1 MCSVLFPRW
10 LAPIAE
16 PRNVEAPNFTYPLK
30 AILFQALFMFVG
42 RLGARRQMEFLLRTD
57 AAAKT
62 FNTVFGVPKVA
73 HGDTV
78 NNVLC
83 ALDPAQV
90 QEVVSSMTETLIR
103 KKMLCAQRLLDTH
116 YCIAIDG
123 TGTAAYRER
132 HCPHCLTRTHNDKTT
147 YYHNVLEAKL
157 VTPNGFAFSIMSE
170 FIENSDPNASKQ
182 DCELKAFYR
191 LAPRL
196 KERFPKLSLA
206 LLLDGLFACG
216 PVFEICRGNAWK
228 FIINLKDDC
237 LPSVNEEFHTLC
249 ELNPGNRLIVSTGA
263 KETIRQLLRWSNDID
278 YVDTKKR
285 AHTLS
290 VFECQETKPAKNG
303 QGKTTTFRWVT
314 NFIVKDTN
322 VFPLANQGGRLRWKI
337 ENEGFNIQK
346 TGGYELEHAYTQDE
360 QGMKVY
366 YFILQMACII
376 QQLIDK
382 GSLLR
387 KAFPKGFGSAKN
399 LAWRLLED
407 WRNRPVSP
415 EHYRRL
421 CQTKIQI
428 RFDTS

>member
-1 MCSVLFPRW
+1 
-10 LAPIAE
+10 
-16 PRNVEAPNFTYPLK
+16 
-30 AILFQALFMFVG
+30 MFLG
-42 RLGARRQMEFLLRTD
+42 RLEARRQIEFLLRTE

-62 FNTVFGVPKVA
+62 FATVFGVGKVA

-78 NNVLC
+78 NDVLC
-83 ALDPAQV
+83 AVDPAQM

-103 KKMLCAQRLLDTH
+103 NKTLYAQRLLGTY

-123 TGTAAYRER
+123 TGTVTYRNR
-132 HCPHCLTRTHNDKTT
+132 HCAHCLTRTHNDKTT

-170 FIENSDPNASKQ
+170 FIENADPEASKQ

-196 KERFPKLSLA
+196 KERFPKLPLA
-206 LLLDGLFACG
+206 LLLDGLFAGG
-216 PVFEICRGNAWK
+216 PVFEICRANAWK
-228 FIINLKDDC
+228 FIVNLKDEC
-237 LPSVNEEFHTLC
+237 LPSVNEEFRTLC
-249 ELNPGNRLIVSTGA
+249 ELNPGDRLTVSMGPNG
-263 KETIRQLLRWSNDID
+263 TIRQHLRWANDID
-278 YVDTKKR
+278 YVDTKK
-285 AHTLS
+285 H
-290 VFECQETKPAKNG
+290 QD
-303 QGKTTTFRWVT
+303 KTTTYRWVS
-314 NFIVKDTN
+314 NFTVKATN
-322 VFPLANQGGRLRWKI
+322 VLALANQGGRLRWKI
-337 ENEGFNIQK
+337 ENEGFNTQK
-346 TGGYELEHAYTQDE
+346 TGGYGLEHAYTQNE

-399 LAWRLLED
+399 LARHLLED
-407 WRNRPVSP
+407 WRNRPISP
-415 EHYRRL
+415 DHYRSL
-421 CQTKIQI
+421 CQSNIQI